1 MVRNQP
7 CLDGGAEGGE
17 DECGEGESKVVVGR
31 VERRELVWP
40 FHLEG
45 LIES

>member
-7 CLDGGAEGGE
+7 CLEGGAKDGE
-17 DECGEGESKVVVGR
+17 DECSEGESKVVVGR
-31 VERRELVWP
+31 VERRELVRP